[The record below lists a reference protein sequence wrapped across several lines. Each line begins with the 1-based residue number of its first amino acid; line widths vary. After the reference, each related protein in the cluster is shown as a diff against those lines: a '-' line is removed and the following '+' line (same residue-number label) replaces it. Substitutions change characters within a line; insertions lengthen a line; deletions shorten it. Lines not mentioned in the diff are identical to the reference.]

1 VSFNFFINK
10 TVVYVLTA
18 SALIIGFWVLKS
30 NIESLTSI
38 DQDTRK
44 MMINAGVALLVFV
57 AK

>member
-18 SALIIGFWVLKS
+18 SVLIIGFWVLKS